1 MQPLNTDIGLVDRN
15 DAYEIVSGKCKL
27 KVSVYYKLIFKKYVF
42 ICMYVSAYKQKFE
55 STSTKMR
62 R

>member
-1 MQPLNTDIGLVDRN
+1 MIDLVDRN

-27 KVSVYYKLIFKKYVF
+27 KISVYYKLIFKKYVF
-42 ICMYVSAYKQKFE
+42 IHMYVSAYKQKFE
-55 STSTKMR
+55 STSTKTR